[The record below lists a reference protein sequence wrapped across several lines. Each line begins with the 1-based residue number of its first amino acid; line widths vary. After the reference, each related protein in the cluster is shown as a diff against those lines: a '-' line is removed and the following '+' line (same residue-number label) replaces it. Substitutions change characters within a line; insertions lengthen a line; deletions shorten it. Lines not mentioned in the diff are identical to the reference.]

1 MSKSIW
7 RAAAVGVALAF
18 SAGASAQPAGV
29 PMPPPIAAP
38 QDTPYAAGAIT
49 LEIDATDVR
58 RGIFRGH
65 EVIPISGPGPITLLY
80 PQWLPGNHAPR
91 GPLNLFAGLEVRAN
105 GRVIP
110 WRRDPVNVY
119 AFHVDAPAG
128 ASALDI
134 TFQFLSP
141 TQSTQ
146 GRVVMTPAMLNLQ
159 WNAMLL
165 YPAGHY
171 ASRIRFRPSVTLPEE
186 WSFATALDGAETT
199 GQTTRF
205 AETDLET
212 LVDSPMFAGRYS
224 RVIELDRSGRS
235 RVTMSIFA
243 ERPDQLEATEEQ
255 IAPHRNLVVQADRLF
270 GSRHFD
276 HYDLMFAL
284 GERMG
289 GIGLEHHRSSENK
302 VAGGYFTDWD
312 SAGDDRD
319 LLPHE
324 YTHSWIGKFRR
335 PADLW
340 TPSYDVPMRGGLL
353 WAYEG
358 SDQYWGT
365 LVLTA
370 RSGLWD
376 RQQALDWIALTAA
389 TYEYRA
395 GREWRSVEDTGSDPT
410 IAARRPTPW
419 VSWSRSEDY
428 YSEGALVWLD
438 ADTLI
443 RQRTNGS
450 RSLDDFA
457 RRFYGAGRDRNWQVN
472 TFTFDD
478 IVANLNA
485 VMAYD
490 WATFLR
496 ERFEAQGTE
505 PPLDGL
511 ARGGYRLIYTD
522 ERSDY
527 QRNAESYG
535 KTASFAYSIGLSF
548 GDGNTVTQV
557 QWDSP
562 AFNAGIANG
571 AQIVAVDGQNYS
583 AEVLRRAITAAVDRA
598 EPIELIVRSGDE
610 YRTIPIDYHE
620 GLRYPHLERIPGT
633 PDRLSAILRPR

>member
-1 MSKSIW
+1 MHMNFW
-7 RAAAVGVALAF
+7 RAAGIAVALAF
-18 SAGASAQPAGV
+18 TTNANAQPTGV

-38 QDTPYAAGAIT
+38 QDIAYPGVIT
-49 LEIDATDVR
+49 LEIDATDTR
-58 RGIFRGH
+58 RGIFRGR
-65 EVIPISGPGPITLLY
+65 EVVPIRGPGPITLLY

-105 GRVIP
+105 GQVLP

-128 ASALDI
+128 ATQLEL

-141 TQSTQ
+141 TQSSQ

-171 ASRIRFRPSVTLPEE
+171 ASRIRFRPSVTLPEG
-186 WSFATALDGAETT
+186 WAFATALDGAETQ
-199 GQTTRF
+199 GATTRF

-224 RVIELDRSGRS
+224 RFVELDRSGRS
-235 RVTMSIFA
+235 HVTLNIFA
-243 ERPDQLEATEEQ
+243 ERPDQLEASEEQ
-255 IAPHRNLVVQADRLF
+255 LRLHRNLITQADRLF

-276 HYDLMFAL
+276 HYNLLFAL

-302 VAGGYFTDWD
+302 VAGGFFTDWD
-312 SAGDDRD
+312 NAVDDRD

-324 YTHSWIGKFRR
+324 YAHSWIGKFRR

-340 TPSYDVPMRGGLL
+340 TPGYDVPMRGSLL

-365 LVLTA
+365 MVLTA
-370 RSGLWD
+370 RSGLWT
-376 RQQALDWIALTAA
+376 REQALDWLALTAA
-389 TYEYRA
+389 TYEYRS
-395 GREWRSVEDTGSDPT
+395 GRAWRSVEDTGSDPT

-419 VSWSRSEDY
+419 VSYSRSEDY
-428 YSEGALVWLD
+428 YSEGLLVWLD

-443 RQRTNGS
+443 RQRTGNR

-457 RRFYGAGRDRNWQVN
+457 RRFYGAGRDGDWSVY

-478 IVANLNA
+478 IVENLNA
-485 VMAYD
+485 VMPYD

-496 ERFEAQGTE
+496 DRFEAQGTE
-505 PPLDGL
+505 PPLDGIT
-511 ARGGYRLIYTD
+511 RGGYRLVYTD
-522 ERSDY
+522 ERSAY
-527 QRNAESYG
+527 QRAAETYG
-535 KTASFAYSIGLSF
+535 KSASFAYSIGLGF
-548 GDGNTVTQV
+548 GDGNTVTSV

-562 AFNAGIANG
+562 AFNAGIATGQQIIAVNG
-571 AQIVAVDGQNYS
+571 VTYS
-583 AEVLRRAITAAVDRA
+583 AEVMRRAITAAVDST
-598 EPIELIVRSGDE
+598 EPIELIVKSGDD
-610 YRTIPIDYHE
+610 YRTVELDYHA
-620 GLRYPHLERIPGT
+620 GLRFPHLERIPGT
-633 PDRLSAILRPR
+633 TDRLSAILRAR

>member
-1 MSKSIW
+1 MSMSFW
-7 RAAAVGVALAF
+7 RAAAFAAALVVT
-18 SAGASAQPAGV
+18 ASAAAQPVGV

-38 QDTPYAAGAIT
+38 QDVAFSGVIT

-58 RGIFRGH
+58 RGIFRGR
-65 EVIPISGPGPITLLY
+65 ETVPVAGPGPITLLY
-80 PQWLPGNHAPR
+80 PEWLPGNHGPR
-91 GPLNLFAGLEVRAN
+91 GPLNLFAGLDVRAN
-105 GRVIP
+105 GERIP

-119 AFHVDAPAG
+119 AFHVTVPEG
-128 ASALDI
+128 VSALDI

-141 TQSTQ
+141 TQSSQ
-146 GRVVMTPAMLNLQ
+146 GRVVMTPQMLNLQ

-171 ASRIRFRPSVTLPEE
+171 ASRIRFRPSVTLPEG
-186 WSFATALDGAETT
+186 WTLATALDGAATA

-212 LVDSPMFAGRYS
+212 LVDSPMFAGRYG
-224 RVIELDRSGRS
+224 RVIELDRNGRS
-235 RVTMSIFA
+235 RVTLNIFA
-243 ERPDQLEATEEQ
+243 DRPDQLEATEAQ
-255 IAPHRNLVVQADRLF
+255 IRPHRNLVVQADRLF
-270 GSRHFD
+270 GSRHYD
-276 HYDLMFAL
+276 HYDFLFAL

-312 SAGDDRD
+312 DAASARG

-340 TPSYDVPMRGGLL
+340 TPNYDVPMRDELL

-358 SDQYWGT
+358 ADQYFGQ
-365 LVLTA
+365 VLTA
-370 RSGLWD
+370 RSGLWS
-376 RQQALDWIALTAA
+376 RQDALDSLAGTAA
-389 TYEYRA
+389 TYQYRV
-395 GREWRSVEDTGSDPT
+395 GREWRSVTDTGNDPI
-410 IAARRPTPW
+410 IASRRPTPW

-428 YSEGALVWLD
+428 YSEGLLIWLD

-443 RQRTNGS
+443 RQRTGNR

-457 RRFYGAGRDRNWQVN
+457 RRFYGADRDGDWSVQ

-478 IVANLNA
+478 IVSALNA
-485 VMAYD
+485 VMPYD

-496 ERFEAQGTE
+496 ERFERAGTE
-505 PPLDGL
+505 PPLDGIT
-511 ARGGYRLIYTD
+511 RGGYRLVYTE
-522 ERSDY
+522 ERSPF

-535 KTASFAYSIGLSF
+535 KSASFAYSIGLTF

-571 AQIVAVDGQNYS
+571 SQIIAVNGSTYS
-583 AEVLRRAITAAVDRA
+583 AEALRRAITEAKDTS
-598 EPIELIVRSGDE
+598 EPIELIVKTEDE
-610 YRTIPIDYHE
+610 YRTVAIDYHD
-620 GLRYPHLERIPGT
+620 GLRYPRLERIPGA
-633 PDRLSAILRPR
+633 PDRLSAILRPRTH

>member
-1 MSKSIW
+1 MSTSFW
-7 RAAAVGVALAF
+7 RAAAVAAALAF
-18 SAGASAQPAGV
+18 SANANAQPTGV

-38 QDTPYAAGAIT
+38 QDAAYPGVIT
-49 LEIDATDVR
+49 LEIDATDTR
-58 RGIFRGH
+58 RGIFRGR
-65 EVIPISGPGPITLLY
+65 EILPISGPGPITLLY

-105 GRVIP
+105 GERIP

-119 AFHVDAPAG
+119 AFHVDAPAD
-128 ASALDI
+128 ASALEI

-141 TQSTQ
+141 TQSSQ

-171 ASRIRFRPSVTLPEE
+171 ASRIRFRPSVTLPEG
-186 WSFATALDGAETT
+186 WAFATALDGAETQ

-212 LVDSPMFAGRYS
+212 LVDSPMFAGRHS
-224 RVIELDRSGRS
+224 RVVQLDQSGRS
-235 RVTMSIFA
+235 RVTLNIFA
-243 ERPDQLEATEEQ
+243 ERADQLEASDEQ
-255 IAPHRNLVVQADRLF
+255 IRAHRNLVTQADRLF
-270 GSRHFD
+270 GSRHYD
-276 HYDLMFAL
+276 HYDFLFAL

-302 VAGGYFTDWD
+302 LSGGYFTDWD
-312 SAGDDRD
+312 NATDDRD

-340 TPSYDVPMRGGLL
+340 TPSYSVPMRDELL

-358 SDQYWGT
+358 SDQYWGQ
-365 LVLTA
+365 VLTA

-376 RQQALDWIALTAA
+376 RQQALDSLALIAA
-389 TYEYRA
+389 TYEYRV
-395 GREWRSVEDTGSDPT
+395 GRQWRSVTDTGSDPI
-410 IAARRPTPW
+410 IASRRPTPW
-419 VSWSRSEDY
+419 TSWSRSEDY
-428 YSEGALVWLD
+428 YSEGLLVWLD

-443 RQRTNGS
+443 RQRTGNR

-457 RRFYGAGRDRNWQVN
+457 RRFYGAGRDGDWRVY
-472 TFTFDD
+472 TFVFDD
-478 IVANLNA
+478 VVSALNA
-485 VMAYD
+485 VMPHD

-496 ERFEAQGTE
+496 ERFEQAGTE
-505 PPLDGL
+505 PPLDGIT
-511 ARGGYRLIYTD
+511 RGGYRLVYTD

-527 QRNAESYG
+527 QRDAESYG
-535 KTASFAYSIGLSF
+535 KSASFAYSIGLSF
-548 GDGNTVTQV
+548 GEGNTITQV

-571 AQIVAVDGQNYS
+571 AQIIAVNGESYS
-583 AEVLRRAITAAVDRA
+583 GEVMRRAITGAVDNTD
-598 EPIELIVRSGDE
+598 PIELIVKSGDE
-610 YRTIPIDYHE
+610 YRTVAIDYHG

-633 PDRLSAILRPR
+633 TDRLSAIFRAR

>member
-1 MSKSIW
+1 MSMCFW
-7 RAAAVGVALAF
+7 RAATVAAAFIF
-18 SAGASAQPAGV
+18 SADASAQPSGV

-38 QDTPYAAGAIT
+38 QDTPYAGVIT

-58 RGIFRGH
+58 RGIFRGR
-65 EVIPISGPGPITLLY
+65 EIVPIAGPGLITLLY

-105 GRVIP
+105 GERIQ
-110 WRRDPVNVY
+110 WRRDPVNAY

-128 ASALDI
+128 ASALEL

-141 TQSTQ
+141 TQSSQ

-171 ASRIRFRPSVTLPEE
+171 ASRSGFRPSVTLPEG
-186 WSFATALDGAETT
+186 WAFATALDGAETA

-212 LVDSPMFAGRYS
+212 LVDSPMFAGQHS

-235 RVTMSIFA
+235 RVTLSVFA

-255 IAPHRNLVVQADRLF
+255 IRPHRNLVVQADRLF

-276 HYDLMFAL
+276 HYDLLFAL

-302 VAGGYFTDWD
+302 VGGGYFTDWD
-312 SAGDDRD
+312 TAADDRD

-340 TPSYDVPMRGGLL
+340 TPGYDVPMRGALL

-358 SDQYWGT
+358 SDQYWGQ
-365 LVLTA
+365 VLTA
-370 RSGLWD
+370 RSGLWS
-376 RQQALDWIALTAA
+376 REQALEALALTAA
-389 TYEYRA
+389 TYENRV
-395 GREWRSVEDTGSDPT
+395 GREWRSVTDTGSDPT
-410 IAARRPTPW
+410 IASRRPTPW
-419 VSWSRSEDY
+419 VSWSRGEDY
-428 YSEGALVWLD
+428 YSEGLLVWLD

-443 RQRTNGS
+443 RQRTGNR

-457 RRFYGAGRDRNWQVN
+457 RRFYGAGRDGDWGVY

-478 IVANLNA
+478 VVADLNA
-485 VMAYD
+485 VMPYD

-496 ERFEAQGTE
+496 DRFEAQGTE
-505 PPLDGL
+505 PPLDGI
-511 ARGGYRLIYTD
+511 ARGGYRLIYTE

-527 QRNAESYG
+527 QRDAESHG
-535 KTASFAYSIGLSF
+535 KTASFAYAIGLTF

-557 QWDSP
+557 LWDSP

-571 AQIVAVDGQNYS
+571 TQIIAVNGQNYS
-583 AEVLRRAITAAVDRA
+583 AEVMRRAITAASDSTD
-598 EPIELIVRSGDE
+598 PIELIVKSGDE
-610 YRTIPIDYHE
+610 YRTVAIDYHG

-633 PDRLSAILRPR
+633 PDRLSLIFRAR